1 MNIPLSYTLLFQL
14 VQAWDK
20 EINTEPLSSYYPI
33 AEDRSFGDID
43 IFSFG
48 DHDKVNTFI
57 RKKGIEIEYDDKHD
71 VFKYDGITIEHH
83 KSFFRINFQV
93 SSHPWGIPPIC
104 GKQRQSDCLHQNGCL
119 TAD

>member
-1 MNIPLSYTLLFQL
+1 MNIPLSYNLLFQL

-33 AEDRSFGDID
+33 AEDRSL
-43 IFSFG
+43 G

-93 SSHPWGIPPIC
+93 SSHP
-104 GKQRQSDCLHQNGCL
+104 
-119 TAD
+119 

>member
-1 MNIPLSYTLLFQL
+1 MNIPLSYNLLFQL

-57 RKKGIEIEYDDKHD
+57 RKKGIEIEYD
-71 VFKYDGITIEHH
+71 FKYDGITIEHH
-83 KSFFRINFQV
+83 KSFLGLISKSARILEV
-93 SSHPWGIPPIC
+93 YL
-104 GKQRQSDCLHQNGCL
+104 QSVASKDKAIVCIKM
-119 TAD
+119 DV

>member
-1 MNIPLSYTLLFQL
+1 MNIPLSYNLLFQL

-20 EINTEPLSSYYPI
+20 EINTEPLPSYYPI
-33 AEDRSFGDID
+33 AVDRSFGDID

-83 KSFFRINFQV
+83 KSFLGLISKSARILEV
-93 SSHPWGIPPIC
+93 YL
-104 GKQRQSDCLHQNGCL
+104 QSVASKDKAIVCIKM
-119 TAD
+119 DV

>member
-1 MNIPLSYTLLFQL
+1 MNIPLSYNLLFQL

-20 EINTEPLSSYYPI
+20 EINTEPLSI
-33 AEDRSFGDID
+33 AEDR
-43 IFSFG
+43 SFG

-93 SSHPWGIPPIC
+93 SSHP
-104 GKQRQSDCLHQNGCL
+104 
-119 TAD
+119 

>member
-1 MNIPLSYTLLFQL
+1 MNIPLSYNLLFQL

-71 VFKYDGITIEHH
+71 VLNMMELQSSIINL
-83 KSFFRINFQV
+83 FFRINFQV
-93 SSHPWGIPPIC
+93 SSHP
-104 GKQRQSDCLHQNGCL
+104 
-119 TAD
+119 

>member
-1 MNIPLSYTLLFQL
+1 MNIPLSYNLLFQL

-48 DHDKVNTFI
+48 DHDK
-57 RKKGIEIEYDDKHD
+57 G
-71 VFKYDGITIEHH
+71 
-83 KSFFRINFQV
+83 
-93 SSHPWGIPPIC
+93 
-104 GKQRQSDCLHQNGCL
+104 
-119 TAD
+119 

>member
-1 MNIPLSYTLLFQL
+1 MNIPLSYNLLFQL

-20 EINTEPLSSYYPI
+20 EINTEPLSSYYQI

-57 RKKGIEIEYDDKHD
+57 RKKGTEIEYDDKHD
-71 VFKYDGITIEHH
+71 VFKYAGITIEHH
-83 KSFFRINFQV
+83 KSFLGLISKSARILEV
-93 SSHPWGIPPIC
+93 YL
-104 GKQRQSDCLHQNGCL
+104 QSVASKDKAIVCIKM
-119 TAD
+119 DV

>member
-1 MNIPLSYTLLFQL
+1 MNIPLSYNLLFQL

-83 KSFFRINFQV
+83 KSFFRINFKSPRILEV
-93 SSHPWGIPPIC
+93 YL
-104 GKQRQSDCLHQNGCL
+104 QSVASKDKAIVCIKM
-119 TAD
+119 DV

>member
-1 MNIPLSYTLLFQL
+1 MNIPLSYNLLFQL

-33 AEDRSFGDID
+33 AEDR
-43 IFSFG
+43 SFG

-83 KSFFRINFQV
+83 KSFLGLISKSARILEV
-93 SSHPWGIPPIC
+93 YL
-104 GKQRQSDCLHQNGCL
+104 QSVASKDKAIVCIKM
-119 TAD
+119 DV

>member
-1 MNIPLSYTLLFQL
+1 MNIPLSYNLLFQL

-57 RKKGIEIEYDDKHD
+57 RKKVIEIEYDDKHD

-93 SSHPWGIPPIC
+93 SSHP
-104 GKQRQSDCLHQNGCL
+104 
-119 TAD
+119 

>member
-1 MNIPLSYTLLFQL
+1 M
-14 VQAWDK
+14 
-20 EINTEPLSSYYPI
+20 SSYYTI

-48 DHDKVNTFI
+48 DHDKVNAFI

-83 KSFFRINFQV
+83 KSFLGLISKSARILEV
-93 SSHPWGIPPIC
+93 YL
-104 GKQRQSDCLHQNGCL
+104 QSVASKDKAIVCIKM
-119 TAD
+119 DV